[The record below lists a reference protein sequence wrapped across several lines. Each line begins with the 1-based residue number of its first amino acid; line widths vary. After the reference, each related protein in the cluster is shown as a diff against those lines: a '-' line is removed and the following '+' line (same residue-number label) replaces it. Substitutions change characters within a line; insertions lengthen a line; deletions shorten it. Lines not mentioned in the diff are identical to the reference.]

1 MIEPARLSDFFAIFF
16 SSALVILLGALY
28 ALLFALSR
36 LKNQRSLLYLAYLS
50 YAGLAASVLALA
62 VFAHLLQHQL
72 WITVVVLMLVGY
84 LLAPHGIWYLCTST
98 HGHDIQP
105 SSD

>member
-36 LKNQRSLLYLAYLS
+36 VKNQRSLLYLAYLS
-50 YAGLAASVLALA
+50 YAGLAASVIALA
-62 VFAHLLQHQL
+62 VFANLLHHQF
-72 WITVVVLMLVGY
+72 WIVIVVLMLVGY
-84 LLAPHGIWYLCTST
+84 LLAPHGIWHLCAGT
-98 HGHDIQP
+98 HRRDVQP